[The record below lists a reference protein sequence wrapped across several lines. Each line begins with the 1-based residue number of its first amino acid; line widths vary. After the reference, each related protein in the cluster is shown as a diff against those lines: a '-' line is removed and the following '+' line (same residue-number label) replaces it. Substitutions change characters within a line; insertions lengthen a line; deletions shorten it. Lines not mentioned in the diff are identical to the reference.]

1 MLTRS
6 DLHTFAE
13 RLYEVCPYPAV
24 KYKIV
29 TSILDLPPEDERVRE
44 LYPQFLKSDI
54 VEEMFETQDKFG
66 GWGRLNSKDY
76 SAKDKIPT
84 SATGIE
90 RCLYIGLQY
99 DDRDILFN
107 ACAYLE
113 DFLTGHSRENFV
125 TTNERGIPWGRAT
138 VCTLLESIRPYN
150 ELCDSTYQQ
159 WMYIAGRAYETGEYS
174 YEREK
179 NAQHDVFLTRED
191 RLVPMQFGL
200 LLCRRDEVPPEMENA
215 MLRHHG
221 EHAYYHGHFWDNC
234 PAKLPET
241 FVYDKT
247 RRWFKAFNYINS
259 FRGSSLYLAES
270 VDWLLSN
277 VNADGLWDWGTQTK
291 DPWGYFGYFSTTRN
305 YKLNRKV
312 DCTMEILTFLKTY
325 IDRNPETGR

>member
-6 DLHTFAE
+6 DLKTFAE
-13 RLYEVCPYPAV
+13 RLYDYCPYPAV

-29 TSILDLPPEDERVRE
+29 TSVLDLPPDDARVRE

-54 VEEMFETQDKFG
+54 VEEMFETQDRYG
-66 GWGRLNSKDY
+66 GWGKLQSKDY

-84 SATGIE
+84 SAAGIE

-99 DDRDILFN
+99 DDRDILLN
-107 ACAYLE
+107 ASEYLE
-113 DFLTGHSRENFV
+113 EFLTGRSRENFC
-125 TTNERGIPWGRAT
+125 TTNERGIPWGKAT

-150 ELCDSTYQQ
+150 ELCDETYNQ
-159 WMYIAGRAYETGEYS
+159 WMYIAGRAYESGEYS

-179 NAQHDVFLTRED
+179 NAQHDVFRTRED

-200 LLCRRDEVPPEMENA
+200 LLCRRKEVPPEMEDA

-221 EHAYYHGHFWDNC
+221 EHAYHHGHFWDNC
-234 PAKLPET
+234 PAKLPEN

-247 RRWFKAFNYINS
+247 RRWFKSFNYINS
-259 FRGSSLYLAES
+259 FRGSAMYLAES
-270 VDWLLSN
+270 VDWLLDN

-305 YKLNRKV
+305 YKMNRV
-312 DCTMEILTFLKTY
+312 TDCTMEILTFLKTY
-325 IDRNPETGR
+325 IDRNPEICG